1 MTLRT
6 KLLLAQA
13 PLGLALVALGVVAVW
28 SVSSLGQRSRT
39 IFQDNYRSVLAA
51 QLMKESIE
59 RLDSAALFIPLGRAD
74 LAEPQIRE
82 NRRRFEAKLRVQ
94 EDNITEPGEHEAT
107 QRLRQ
112 AWQLYQQDFDH
123 FTQMP
128 GDQTQVDYY
137 FQTLEPHFVSVK
149 NAADVILNINQDAMV
164 QKSEEADQLARGTTV
179 MVITTALAAL
189 VLGVAVSI
197 TLTNRLLVPLGV
209 LTQAVNRL
217 GQGDFLTRAVVSTQ
231 DEIGQLANQFNTM
244 AKHLGDY
251 RNSSLGE
258 LLLAQRAS
266 QAAIDSIPDPVI
278 VFTSDGGILSM
289 NSAAQSLMD
298 GASVGGREAPLASL
312 PPALRQPVEEA
323 RLFVLQGNG
332 PFLPKGFDDALLVE
346 QNGSQKYFLLRATPI
361 YEDEGRINGTT
372 VILQDVT
379 RLHRFDELKNDLVA
393 TVAHEFRTPLT
404 SLRMAIHLCL
414 EGVAGPLSEKQA
426 DLLTA
431 GREDCQR
438 LQGIVDD
445 LLDLARLQS
454 GGIKMDLRPV
464 SSRDLI
470 DSAAEQY
477 RTIAED
483 KRLYFQVGMPEAQE
497 TVLADPEQ
505 VGIVLSNL
513 LANAIRHTPPGG
525 TVKIDTVKIDALKI
539 DAKSTGGS
547 VRFEVSDNGEG
558 IPEEFQA
565 AIFEKFFRVPGAKS
579 GSAGLGLALSKEI
592 VEAHGGSV
600 GVDSAPDEARRSGLP
615 CRAWKNRPDWRVR

>member
-1 MTLRT
+1 MTLRA

-28 SVSSLGQRSRT
+28 SVSSLGERTRT
-39 IFQDNYRSVLAA
+39 IFQENYRSVLAA

-59 RLDSAALFIPLGRAD
+59 RLDSAALFIPLGRGD

-94 EDNITEPGEHEAT
+94 EGNITEPGEYEAT
-107 QRLRQ
+107 TQLRQ
-112 AWQLYQQDFDH
+112 AWQLYQQDIDQFR
-123 FTQMP
+123 QMP
-128 GDQTQVDYY
+128 NDQSRVDYY
-137 FQTLEPHFVSVK
+137 FATLQPQFLTVK
-149 NAADVILNINQDAMV
+149 NAADTILNINQDAMV
-164 QKSEEADQLARGTTV
+164 QKSEEADQLAHGTSV
-179 MVITTALAAL
+179 LVVATALAAL

-217 GQGDFLTRAVVSTQ
+217 GQGDFLTRAVVSTH
-231 DEIGQLANQFNTM
+231 DEIGQLANQFNAM

-278 VFTSDGGILSM
+278 VFTVDGGILSM
-289 NSAAQSLMD
+289 NSAAHSLMQ
-298 GASVGGREAPLASL
+298 GATPGDNEAPLSSL
-312 PPALRQPVEEA
+312 PPALRKPVEEA

-346 QNGSQKYFLLRATPI
+346 QGGSQKYFLLRATPI

-414 EGVAGPLSEKQA
+414 EGVAGSLTEKQL

-431 GREDCQR
+431 GREDCER

-454 GGIKMDLRPV
+454 GGIKMDLRSV
-464 SSRDLI
+464 ASRDLI
-470 DSAAEQY
+470 DTAADQY
-477 RTIAED
+477 RTLAED
-483 KRLYFQVGMPEAQE
+483 KRLYFQVGLPEAHE

-525 TVKIDTVKIDALKI
+525 TVKIDTTLAD
-539 DAKSTGGS
+539 GN

-558 IPEEFQA
+558 IPEEYHA
-565 AIFEKFFRVPGAKS
+565 AIFEKFFRVPGSKS

-592 VEAHGGSV
+592 VEAHGGSI
-600 GVDSAPDEARRSGLP
+600 GVHSTPGHGATFWFTLPRVDEPAGL
-615 CRAWKNRPDWRVR
+615 AGSVESIKA